1 MPEPDAF
8 PWPVRV
14 LGVVLAACFF
24 PFAIVGGVFAAIVSR
39 ACDLLLAV
47 LRSASETF
55 DQWDRQF
62 SRWLRKWLGRR

>member
-14 LGVVLAACFF
+14 LGAVLAACFV
-24 PFAIVGGVFAAIVSR
+24 PFAIVGGGFGAIVGGTARLS
-39 ACDLLLAV
+39 LAV

-62 SRWLRKWLGRR
+62 SRWLRKWQGRR

>member
-14 LGVVLAACFF
+14 LGAVLAACFV
-24 PFAIVGGVFAAIVSR
+24 PFVLLPVIVSG
-39 ACDLLLAV
+39 AGDLFRAV
-47 LRSASETF
+47 LCSASETF

-62 SRWLRKWLGRR
+62 SRWLRKWQGRS

>member
-14 LGVVLAACFF
+14 LGVVLAACYV
-24 PFAIVGGVFAAIVSR
+24 PFYVVGAILSGTG
-39 ACDLLLAV
+39 DLFRAV
-47 LRSASETF
+47 LCSASETF
-55 DQWDRQF
+55 DQWHRQF